1 MVSHISWNCIGIQSQ
16 VLLDKNTLRWFDEFF
31 FTKFQ
36 VDEGNSEEEEAES
49 NDAESVQLEEESRD
63 ASAQDEEESRDV
75 SVQEGEESRDVEE
88 VQVSLYIV

>member
-1 MVSHISWNCIGIQSQ
+1 MVVIGLGKNLLFKS
-16 VLLDKNTLRWFDEFF
+16 VLARCGWLDEFF
-31 FTKFQ
+31 FTTFQ
-36 VDEGNSEEEEAES
+36 VDEDHSEEEEAES

-88 VQVSLYIV
+88 VQVNSYIV